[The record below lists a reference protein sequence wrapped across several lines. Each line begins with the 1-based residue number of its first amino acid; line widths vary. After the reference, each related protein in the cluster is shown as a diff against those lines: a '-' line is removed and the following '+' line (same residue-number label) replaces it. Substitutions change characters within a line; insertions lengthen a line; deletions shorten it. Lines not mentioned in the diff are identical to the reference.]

1 MPKTCVHFS
10 KVCNLYEKKEI
21 HELRSA
27 QTCSRCSSLDRKAPD
42 MKRLSRPLRSRRR
55 RLERRGSR
63 ASKEDSVRLAPGRD
77 KPSRVGPSQWPT
89 WGGLEEGMNPN

>member
-27 QTCSRCSSLDRKAPD
+27 DLLPLLLPGQEGPGHEEAVQAAEVQTSQAGEARQQGQQGG
-42 MKRLSRPLRSRRR
+42 LRQ
-55 RLERRGSR
+55 
-63 ASKEDSVRLAPGRD
+63 A
-77 KPSRVGPSQWPT
+77 GPRQGQALQGGAQPMAHL
-89 WGGLEEGMNPN
+89 GGLEEGMNPN